1 MSESSQS
8 RVRKP
13 SGLTAQQRRYRARLA
28 AHASWAN
35 ASDRKARTAA
45 GTAAFLERFE
55 RQVDP
60 EGALPAE
67 VRQQM
72 AVHARTTY
80 MLRLAKRS
88 AEARRRKRSEG

>member
-8 RVRKP
+8 RVPKP
-13 SGLTAQQRRYRARLA
+13 GLTAQQRRYRARLA

-35 ASDRKARTAA
+35 TSDRKARTAA